1 MADPLLSTLCSICH
15 AEPQKYK
22 CPGCGT
28 RTCSVPCIRKHKA
41 RAECSGE
48 RNPRAYVPA
57 AQIRTDAGVDH
68 DYNFLSSIER
78 SKLRLEKEILET
90 RGLMSQH
97 ELRPN
102 NEKQLYDEV
111 WYGDELHHIRKS
123 NGPGRGKPGLS
134 EDRLR
139 FGGSDKNMRR
149 RLRLQDIDMV
159 MMPRGLQRQRD
170 NKTAFNRRTLT
181 INWQV
186 EWLVA
191 DGPAPPTRIMR
202 KVLDEL
208 PLNEAAAEALRWDQH
223 QGDRRKQEEED
234 TGAGDD
240 AEPPKKRRKPAGKK
254 SRGGADTQDTTQD
267 MTTTA
272 WPCSDY
278 TLQNSATGVWDQVSD
293 AASAPLSAPEQANQL
308 ARWKFFLL
316 KAGQGVSGKA
326 LIPLSSTE
334 PLSAALSGRT
344 VVEFPTIYVLSPSAE
359 LPGGFVLAS
368 TERRK
373 RKAVEMSDDEDD
385 TGHAHKRKQRTQN
398 DGRKQPGGREPR
410 NGRKGPRPG
419 LTEPSSVDNGEDG
432 EINSEGEDVDMEDK
446 AGVDRDDS
454 WAHSNS
460 ATNYKGLS
468 LEEEN
473 PYEESVPA
481 PDANQQSQ
489 SKAQQRGGLV
499 DYGSSDDSE

>member
-41 RAECSGE
+41 RAECSGQ

-57 AQIRTDAGVDH
+57 SQIRTEAGVDH

-78 SKLRLEKEILET
+78 SKQRLEKEILET

-97 ELRPN
+97 ELRPT
-102 NEKQLYDEV
+102 NEKQQYDEV
-111 WYGDELHHIRKS
+111 WHGDELHHIRKP
-123 NGPGRGKPGLS
+123 NGPGRGRAGPS

-139 FGGSDKNMRR
+139 FGGSDKSMRR
-149 RLRLQDIDMV
+149 RLRLQDIEMV
-159 MMPRGLQRQRD
+159 MMPRGLERQRD

-191 DGPAPPTRIMR
+191 DGSAPPTRIMR
-202 KVLDEL
+202 KALDEA
-208 PLNEAAAEALRWDQH
+208 PLNEAASEALRWDQH
-223 QGDRRKQEEED
+223 QAERRRHEEEE
-234 TGAGDD
+234 TVAGDD
-240 AEPPKKRRKPAGKK
+240 AEPLKKRKKPAGKK
-254 SRGGADTQDTTQD
+254 SRAGADTPDSTQD
-267 MTTTA
+267 MVTTA

-293 AASAPLSAPEQANQL
+293 TASAPLSAPEQANQL

-316 KAGQGVSGKA
+316 KAGKGVSGKA

-334 PLSAALSGRT
+334 TLSTALSGRT
-344 VVEFPTIYVLSPSAE
+344 VVEFPTIYVFSPSTE
-359 LPGGFVLAS
+359 LPEGLVLAS

-373 RKAVEMSDDEDD
+373 RKAVELSDDEDD
-385 TGHAHKRKQRTQN
+385 ASHVHKRKQRTQN
-398 DGRKQPGGREPR
+398 DGRKPPGGREPR
-410 NGRKGPRPG
+410 SRRNGPGPGP
-419 LTEPSSVDNGEDG
+419 TEPSSVDNGEDG
-432 EINSEGEDVDMEDK
+432 EINSEGEDVDMEDR
-446 AGVDRDDS
+446 AGIDSDDS
-454 WAHSNS
+454 SRRSNPAS
-460 ATNYKGLS
+460 NYKALS
-468 LEEEN
+468 VGEEK

-489 SKAQQRGGLV
+489 SKTQQRGGLV